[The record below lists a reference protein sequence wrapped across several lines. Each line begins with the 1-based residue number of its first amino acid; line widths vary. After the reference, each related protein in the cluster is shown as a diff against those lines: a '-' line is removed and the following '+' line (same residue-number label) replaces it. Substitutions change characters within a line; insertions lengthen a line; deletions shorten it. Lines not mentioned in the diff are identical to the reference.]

1 MTIVD
6 FVGHLVV
13 TVSLREYGVLVP
25 RHFNDGNPVPPEL
38 RRGLEAAMRQAFN
51 GFTAL
56 RGLDGSWADDDGRE
70 YPDTIDEYRVAAC
83 QGDWPATGAAGRLC
97 PLPQQP
103 RLDRPHRH
111 QRDVRL
117 GRMRR
122 AIRAERSA

>member
-70 YPDTIDEYRVAAC
+70 YPDTIDEYRVAAHSR
-83 QGDWPATGAAGRLC
+83 GTV
-97 PLPQQP
+97 
-103 RLDRPHRH
+103 
-111 QRDVRL
+111 VRL
-117 GRMRR
+117 AREIGRQLGQR
-122 AIRAERSA
+122 AVYVRCPSNRVLIVRIDTNEMCA